1 MAFRTSEQAI
11 LYVQNY
17 YIMPA
22 FIKPFAEISIND
34 LPLVGGKNASLGEMY
49 AQLNTKGISV
59 PNGFA
64 VTAEGYRHFLH
75 VNKLEDPLN
84 NLMGRLDKQ
93 LFSNLPEIGE
103 KARKLIREASM
114 PENIAAEIRQAYRNL
129 QQQEGAGIT
138 LAVRSSATAE
148 DLPSASFAGQLESF
162 LNISGEDE
170 LVKTVHRCF
179 CSLYTNR
186 AIKYRED
193 QGFGNTDVALSVG
206 VQVMVRAD
214 LSSSGVAFT
223 LDPDTG
229 FDKVVVINSIYGLGE
244 NIVQGRSTPDEF
256 VLFKPHIGTA
266 FNPLIMQNMGDK
278 EWTMVYA
285 EAPKTGETVLN
296 LPTAPE
302 KRDTYSLSRE
312 DALVLG
318 DWCVRI
324 EQHYQKPMDIE
335 WARDGKTGKLY
346 IVQARPETVHAKDKT
361 KSLTLRTYKIQSK
374 GKKLAEG
381 IALGER
387 IATGKAR
394 LLRSPKEAHLLKEG
408 EVLVTDI
415 TNPDWDP
422 IMKRA
427 AAIVTNKGGRT
438 SHAAIVARELGTVAI
453 VGSGN
458 ATDQI
463 HDGEEITISCAE
475 GKTGYVYAGKAT
487 WTVEEKD
494 ISNLKMP
501 KTAPM
506 LILGDPSLAFQ
517 QSFLPNRGVGLL
529 RMEFMI
535 THHIQV
541 HPLALT
547 RFEQLTD
554 DKARAQIMQLTRH
567 YRDKKE
573 FFVDKLAQG
582 VATLA
587 AAFHPHDVIVRMS
600 DFKSNEYANLVGG
613 KQFEPNEENPMIG
626 FRGASRYYSQM
637 YKDGFALECKAM
649 QRVRDD
655 MGFTNVKLMIPFC
668 RTVEEGKQVL
678 ETMRE
683 FGLERGKNGLEVYVM
698 VEIPSNVLMA
708 EEFAGIFDGFSIG
721 SNDLTQ
727 LTLGL
732 DRDSALVSGLF
743 NEKNPAVMRLIAT
756 AIHAARRKGI
766 KIGLCGQAPSDMP
779 EFAQFLVNEGIHS
792 ISFNADALIKGIEN
806 MLEAEA
812 MEPHEKELPIPPWT
826 NPERD
831 HTYTE
836 PPATNRD
843 WEENVRGEELFK

>member
-1 MAFRTSEQAI
+1 MSEI
-11 LYVQNY
+11 
-17 YIMPA
+17 
-22 FIKPFAEISIND
+22 IKKFSEISILD
-34 LPLVGGKNASLGEMY
+34 LPLVGGKNASLGEMFS
-49 AQLNTKGISV
+49 QLTPKGILV
-59 PNGFA
+59 PDGFA
-64 VTAEGYRHFLH
+64 VTAEAYRLFL
-75 VNKLEDPLN
+75 KEN
-84 NLMGRLDKQ
+84 NLRPRLEAIVERLDKTN
-93 LFSNLPEIGE
+93 FSNLADIGKQARALIQDAPFPLAVKAEIGQ
-103 KARKLIREASM
+103 AFRELCQR
-114 PENIAAEIRQAYRNL
+114 EAAEIS
-129 QQQEGAGIT
+129 

-162 LNISGEDE
+162 LNITGEE
-170 LVKTVHRCF
+170 SLVKTVHRCF
-179 CSLYTNR
+179 ASLFTDR

-193 QGFGNTDVALSVG
+193 QGFGNADVAISVG
-206 VQVMVRAD
+206 VQKMVRSD
-214 LSSSGVAFT
+214 LAASGVAFT

-256 VLFKPHIGTA
+256 TLFKPHIGSGV
-266 FNPLIMQNMGDK
+266 NPIFQKNLGEK

-285 EAPKTGETVLN
+285 DAEKTGEPVDN
-296 LPTAPE
+296 QKTAPE
-302 KRDTYSLSRE
+302 KSNAYSIS
-312 DALVLG
+312 DADVLTLG
-318 DWCVRI
+318 QWCVQI
-324 EQHYQKPMDIE
+324 EEHYQKPMDIE
-335 WARDGKTGKLY
+335 WAKDGLTDKLY
-346 IVQARPETVHAKDKT
+346 IVQARPETVHSKEKKQRAAT
-361 KSLTLRTYKIQSK
+361 IRTFKIQSK
-374 GKKLAEG
+374 GKKLVEG
-381 IALGER
+381 IALGEK

-394 LLRSPKEAHLLKEG
+394 LLRSPKEAHLLQEG

-453 VGSGN
+453 VGSGD
-458 ATDQI
+458 ATDKI
-463 HDGEEITISCAE
+463 HDGDEITVSCAE
-475 GKTGYVYAGKAT
+475 GKTGFIYAGKAD

-554 DKARAQIMQLTRH
+554 EKTRREITHLTRH
-567 YRDKKE
+567 YRDKKD
-573 FFVDKLAQG
+573 FFVDRLAQG
-582 VATLA
+582 VATIA

-626 FRGASRYYSQM
+626 FRGASRYYSPL

-649 QRVRDD
+649 KRVREEL
-655 MGFTNVKLMIPFC
+655 GFTNVKLMIPFC
-668 RTVEEGKQVL
+668 RTVEEGKLVVA
-678 ETMRE
+678 TMRE
-683 FGLERGKNGLEVYVM
+683 FGLEQGQNGLEIYVM

-708 EEFAGIFDGFSIG
+708 EEFAEVFDGFSIG

-743 NEKNPAVMRLIAT
+743 NEKNPAVMKLIAT
-756 AIHAARRKGI
+756 AIRTARRKNI

-779 EFAQFLVNEGIHS
+779 EFAQFLVNEGIDS

-806 MLEAEA
+806 MVAAEA
-812 MEPHEKELPIPPWT
+812 GKPDAKISALP
-826 NPERD
+826 EMARD
-831 HTYTE
+831 HMFVD
-836 PPATNRD
+836 PAPFAEGKWDDAERVV
-843 WEENVRGEELFK
+843 EFFK